1 MKNPYME
8 NMVSTSNPVRLVI
21 LLYERAISALE
32 FAAEVMEK
40 ENPTLEE
47 NKLKLEE
54 LLRATDILIAL
65 DATLDME
72 KGGEIAKNLHEIYQ
86 ALMNDL
92 VLLSA
97 KDDPVLVKRM
107 VKILS
112 ELKEAWEEI
121 EKIHYGKPQA
131 VAT

>member
-72 KGGEIAKNLHEIYQ
+72 KGGDIAKNLHEIYQ

-112 ELKEAWEEI
+112 DLREAWEEI

-131 VAT
+131 IAT